1 MATGYSNTFGWLSRN
16 GKHQP
21 HHHRR
26 PDYKYL
32 VGLFSI
38 ILCLPASAVPV
49 TQDENTSVAANPQAA
64 ISGSVANQAVQI
76 NQGALSTQGFA
87 GGHYCNGSVLSF
99 TPYYLQTESET
110 GTSSLNRNFGA
121 QVSVSVPLDGRSVE
135 LCKALAQRRL
145 EKERLDYELI
155 RIKECINIFE
165 KGFMLHPSSDFYPIC
180 ADVLPVAALTR
191 SKEEASSEPEQSSS
205 Q

>member
-1 MATGYSNTFGWLSRN
+1 
-16 GKHQP
+16 
-21 HHHRR
+21 
-26 PDYKYL
+26 
-32 VGLFSI
+32 
-38 ILCLPASAVPV
+38 
-49 TQDENTSVAANPQAA
+49 VAANPQAA

-121 QVSVSVPLDGRSVE
+121 QVSVSIPLDGKSVE

-191 SKEEASSEPEQSSS
+191 SEEAVSSEPAQSSS